1 MNRNRLGADDGLLA
15 WILQRIHWNW
25 TRELVCMGVRAVYSV
40 LFTAFNRWLP
50 KPPKAH
56 S

>member
-1 MNRNRLGADDGLLA
+1 MTGSLPVPAGNPLELDP
-15 WILQRIHWNW
+15 
-25 TRELVCMGVRAVYSV
+25 ELVCMGVKAVYSV
-40 LFTAFNRWLP
+40 LFTSFNRWLL

>member
-1 MNRNRLGADDGLLA
+1 MTGSLPGSCRNPLELDP
-15 WILQRIHWNW
+15 
-25 TRELVCMGVRAVYSV
+25 ELVCMGVKAVYSV
-40 LFTAFNRWLP
+40 LFTAFNRWLL

>member
-1 MNRNRLGADDGLLA
+1 MTGSLPVPAG
-15 WILQRIHWNW
+15 IHWNW
-25 TRELVCMGVRAVYSV
+25 TRELVCMGVKAVYSV
-40 LFTAFNRWLP
+40 LFTAFNRWLL